1 MIEVS
6 HLSKRYG
13 QLLALDD
20 VSFTV
25 GEGEIVGL
33 LGPNGAGK
41 STMMNILTGCLSL
54 SEGTVKVAGVDI
66 SEHPLAAKANIGYL
80 PEQPPLYPDMTVME
94 YLHFIY
100 DLKQVKLPREAHLEE
115 IMGLIKLKDVAHR
128 LIAHLSKGYK
138 QRVGIAAALV
148 GDPKLVIFD
157 EPTVGLDPKQIIEV
171 RQLLRVLAKRHT
183 VLLSTHILAEAKAVC
198 SRVLILNR
206 GQLVAD
212 QPTDDLA
219 RDMDSHVHYKYSIV
233 GKQEGVLKTLRSV
246 SGVSDVTVTGER
258 DGEALVYLVEGASGA
273 DCRKAIYYALA
284 KESYPILAASLGG
297 ADLES
302 LFIRLVDGTAKPT
315 SKKKAR

>member
-20 VSFTV
+20 VSFSV

-41 STMMNILTGCLSL
+41 STMMNILTGCLSA
-54 SEGTVKVAGVDI
+54 GDGRVKVAGVDI
-66 SEHPLAAKANIGYL
+66 SENPLEAKANIGYL
-80 PEQPPLYPDMTVME
+80 PEQPPLYPDMTVAE
-94 YLHFIY
+94 YLRFVY
-100 DLKQVKLPREAHLEE
+100 ALKRVELPRDPHLEE
-115 IMGLIKLKDVAHR
+115 IMGLVKLRDVSHR

-206 GQLVAD
+206 GRLVAD

-219 RDMDSHVHYKYSIV
+219 RDVDSHVHYKYSIV
-233 GKQEGVLKTLRSV
+233 GREEGVLKALRSV
-246 SGVSDVTVTGER
+246 SGVREVTVTGER
-258 DGEALVYLVEGASGA
+258 DGEAAVYLVEGASGA

-302 LFIRLVDGTAKPT
+302 LFLRLVDGTPAT
-315 SKKKAR
+315 EKKKRK

>member
-20 VSFTV
+20 VSFSV

-54 SEGTVKVAGVDI
+54 SEGEVKVAGVDVREDPI
-66 SEHPLAAKANIGYL
+66 KAKANIGYL
-80 PEQPPLYPDMTVME
+80 PEQPPLYPDMTVLE
-94 YLHFIY
+94 YLRFVY
-100 DLKQVKLPREAHLEE
+100 DLKQVDMPRDPHLEE
-115 IMGLIKLKDVAHR
+115 IISLTKLGDVAHR

-138 QRVGIAAALV
+138 QRVGIAAALI

-171 RQLLRVLAKRHT
+171 RQLLRLLAKRHT
-183 VLLSTHILAEAKAVC
+183 VLLSTHILAEARAVC

-206 GQLVAD
+206 GQLIAD
-212 QPTDDLA
+212 QGTEDLS
-219 RDMDSHVHYKYSIV
+219 RDVENHVYYKYSIV
-233 GKQEGVLKTLRSV
+233 GNEANVLKTLNAV
-246 SGVSDVTVTGER
+246 SGVRQVTLTGER
-258 DGEALVYLVEGASGA
+258 DGEASVYLVEGASGA

-284 KESYPILAASLGG
+284 KNMYPILAASASG

-302 LFIRLVDGTAKPT
+302 LFIRLVDA
-315 SKKKAR
+315 SNKKKK